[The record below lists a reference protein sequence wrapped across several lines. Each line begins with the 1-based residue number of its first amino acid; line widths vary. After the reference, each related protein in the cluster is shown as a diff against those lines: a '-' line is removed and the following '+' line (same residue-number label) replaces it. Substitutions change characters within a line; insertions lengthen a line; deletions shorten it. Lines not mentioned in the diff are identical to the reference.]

1 MSGHLTPTWGN
12 RCHNKGRRAIS
23 CDWGK
28 ICGHAKLC
36 CILFRVHISHISS
49 QSLIADVADKCNKCK
64 YENVTQVPESI
75 LSGFTTDQNPLPYI
89 QRAAAIPS
97 GLEKKSIRTLGVAD
111 NLCCVRK
118 WQGSQ
123 CVPSCLVQNWNPSLS
138 STTPSLH
145 WEWVWRWLWVYKG
158 KLIGRKFIT
167 KLRQTEVDSNSPQ
180 GVIEC

>member
-12 RCHNKGRRAIS
+12 RCHNKGRRVFLVIEERYGDMLNFVVYFFVCTFHIFQASHLLQMWQINAINANTKMS
-23 CDWGK
+23 RK
-28 ICGHAKLC
+28 
-36 CILFRVHISHISS
+36 FRKVFCQVLQLTRTHFHIFRGL
-49 QSLIADVADKCNKCK
+49 QPFR
-64 YENVTQVPESI
+64 QVW
-75 LSGFTTDQNPLPYI
+75 
-89 QRAAAIPS
+89 R
-97 GLEKKSIRTLGVAD
+97 KKSIRTLGVAD

-123 CVPSCLVQNWNPSLS
+123 CVLSCLVQNWNPSLS
-138 STTPSLH
+138 STTLSLH

>member
-97 GLEKKSIRTLGVAD
+97 GLEKKKVSEPLEWPTTCAVLESGKARNAFYHVWFRIETLHYHPQLRLCTGSECGVGCESTKGNWLGG
-111 NLCCVRK
+111 NL
-118 WQGSQ
+118 
-123 CVPSCLVQNWNPSLS
+123 
-138 STTPSLH
+138 
-145 WEWVWRWLWVYKG
+145 
-158 KLIGRKFIT
+158 
-167 KLRQTEVDSNSPQ
+167 
-180 GVIEC
+180 